1 MYALTST
8 NFGFALLMSSAY
20 SSVLIMF
27 LPLTEVIRIAVLL
40 LKLFISSSVLFKLLQ
55 PSFIWGLHNSLYT
68 FSLGA
73 SKETYSWVGSLS
85 RFPSFSQYIPL
96 LTRNVVKSCL
106 WNSAISSSISGYNVG
121 SPASEIAAFVGFL
134 DSSSFFL
141 STFLFPPNPH
151 NRLFCAF
158 MAPSMIVLGSSYS
171 PSHSVL
177 VWLRSLQ
184 QKEHFWLQNG
194 TAGDIWRHLCDLT
207 P

>member
-1 MYALTST
+1 
-8 NFGFALLMSSAY
+8 MSLAY

-27 LPLTEVIRIAVLL
+27 LPLTDVILIAVRLS
-40 LKLFISSSVLFKLLQ
+40 KLFISSSVLFKLFQ
-55 PSFIWGLHNSLYT
+55 ASFIWGLHSSLYT

-73 SKETYSWVGSLS
+73 SKETYSWVGSFS

-106 WNSAISSSISGYNVG
+106 WNSAKSSSISGYKVG

-134 DSSSFFL
+134 LSSSFFL
-141 STFLFPPNPH
+141 SAFLLPPKPH
-151 NRLFCAF
+151 RRLFWAF
-158 MAPSMIVLGSSYS
+158 MAPSIIVLGSSYS
-171 PSHSVL
+171 PSHSIL
-177 VWLRSLQ
+177 VWLKSLQ

-194 TAGDIWRHLCDLT
+194 TAGDIWRHLWDCT